1 MCTVTVDIDE
11 KALSEVNPNLSS
23 TAAIRE
29 WAQQLIDCRIQELKK
44 NKEAFAMER
53 NMTPEELFS
62 LVADDVNAIYADGDT
77 ETMSL
82 EEARAILHKTVREE
96 YARP

>member
-1 MCTVTVDIDE
+1 MPTKDKKGVETLCSITVNIDE
-11 KALSEVNPNLSS
+11 TVLQDLRPDLDNS
-23 TAAIRE
+23 AAIRQWVQE
-29 WAQQLIDCRIQELKK
+29 LIDLHIQQMEL
-44 NKEAFAMER
+44 E
-53 NMTPEELFS
+53 
-62 LVADDVNAIYADGDT
+62 DT